1 MKSINIDEILPL
13 YLYEDGFL
21 VSKNTDITA
30 LYEVELPEVWTMTQ
44 DDYETQFKC
53 WVRAMKVLPNYTILH
68 KQDLFIEKNFE
79 YKSKT
84 TGYLSK
90 GYAKHFNGR
99 SYFEHKTYLYVTL
112 SCKDNIKK
120 ESTLSCICK
129 GNIVSKELTDKE
141 KLFDF
146 SNKLMEMKAILEGC
160 GIKIRRLE
168 EDEVVGTQENFGIIE
183 KYLNL
188 DFSESNTTLRE
199 QHILNDDTLMVG
211 DDYVSC
217 FAISDLRNMPNTVAT
232 HSWNPSLS
240 IPSIKTYV
248 NQSYVEGL
256 CLLSKFNHIYNQY
269 FYLEPQEE
277 LKDKIRSQGKLLR
290 SLGGFDSDNKYNSLQ
305 NDSFLEQI
313 AQTGDRICRSSFN
326 VILWDKDYNSLLQ
339 KNAVVS
345 EKFSKLDCT
354 NTKVER
360 ITTHLFW
367 GGIPGCANYYPAEMT
382 MLGTT
387 DQSACLIQTDS
398 NYRNWVNP
406 ETDYHINMCDR
417 VNGIPIAL
425 DLDEMPMEEGWIE
438 NRNKVMVGPSGS
450 GKSFFINN
458 LLRQMYDQE
467 YHVVIVDMGD
477 SYQGL
482 YEFIKEE
489 TKDTTKDGLYY
500 TYSDEKPLSF
510 NPFYDPTGRYSEE
523 KKEQLVSLVLTLWKK
538 NTENVSNAELTHIG
552 NGINQFFLKVKNED
566 LRPCFDTF
574 YEFLR
579 DEYTGYIKEVIC
591 VERDNFDID
600 NLVQILM
607 KFYKDGQYGKL
618 LNSDMDDDL
627 LNNRFIV
634 FELDK
639 IRNNETLLPIVTLL
653 IMNTFSNKMF
663 NLPKK
668 KYMDEDGNEKEKEVG
683 KILLMEEAW
692 SAMKSENMSNYI
704 GYLYR
709 TARKHYAQIC
719 IVTQEPTDLVG
730 NKNIEDIVATQSPV
744 KILLDFA
751 QYKDMQDKITRS
763 LGLTKDEIAKLM
775 SVNKNLNFK
784 GRNKY
789 KEAFIKVGSRS
800 AVYATEVSKEEALA
814 FSTEKRVKSDLLS
827 LKRTYQLSMAEAIE
841 KKLYNKLPE
850 IEN

>member
-1 MKSINIDEILPL
+1 MDEILPL

-21 VSKNTDITA
+21 ISKNTDITA
-30 LYEVELPEVWTMTQ
+30 LYEVTLPEVWTMTQ
-44 DDYETQFKC
+44 EEYESQINC
-53 WVRAMKVLPNYTILH
+53 WIRAMKVLPDYSILH
-68 KQDLFIEKNFE
+68 KQDFFIEKKFTSTGNI
-79 YKSKT
+79 S
-84 TGYLSK
+84 GYLSK
-90 GYAKHFNGR
+90 GYAKHFEGR
-99 SYFEHKTYLYVTL
+99 PYYEHKSYLYVTL
-112 SCKDNIKK
+112 SNKENIKK
-120 ESTLSCICK
+120 DSVFSCLCSGKLVCK
-129 GNIVSKELTDKE
+129 EIKDEEYIEKFSSKL
-141 KLFDF
+141 L
-146 SNKLMEMKAILEGC
+146 EMQNILEGC
-160 GIKIRRLE
+160 DIKLRRLK
-168 EDEVVGTQENFGIIE
+168 EDEVIGTQSEFGLIE
-183 KYLNL
+183 KYINL
-188 DFSESNTTLRE
+188 EFSGSNTTLKEHR
-199 QHILNDDTLMVG
+199 ILNDDTLMIG
-211 DDYVSC
+211 DNYVSS
-217 FAISDLRNMPNTVAT
+217 FAISDLRNIPNTVAT

-240 IPSIKTYV
+240 ISSIKSYV

-256 CLLSKFNHIYNQY
+256 CLLSKYNHVYNQY
-269 FYLEPQEE
+269 FYLEPQDE
-277 LKDKIRSQGKLLR
+277 LKEKIKSSGKLLR
-290 SLGGFDSDNKYNSLQ
+290 SISGLDSENKYNSTQ
-305 NDSFLEQI
+305 NELFLEQI
-313 AQTGDRICRSSFN
+313 AQTGDRICRSAFN
-326 VILWDKDYNSLLQ
+326 VILWDSDYNSLLQ

-354 NTKVER
+354 NTKVDR
-360 ITTHLFW
+360 VTPHLFW
-367 GGIPGCANYYPAEMT
+367 GGIPGCASYYPAEMT
-382 MLGTT
+382 LLGTT
-387 DQSACLIQTDS
+387 EQNACFIQTDS
-398 NYRNWVNP
+398 NYKNWVDP
-406 ETDYHINMCDR
+406 STEYHINMCDR
-417 VNGIPIAL
+417 VNGIPVAL
-425 DLDEMPMEEGWIE
+425 DLDEMPMREGWIE

-489 TKDTTKDGLYY
+489 SKKKDGIYY
-500 TYSDEKPLSF
+500 TYSEEKPLSF
-510 NPFYDPTGRYSEE
+510 NPFYDPTGKYSEE
-523 KKEQLVSLVLTLWKK
+523 KKEQLVSLILTLWKK
-538 NTENVSNAELTHIG
+538 NTESVSNAEMSHINTALTQYFDRIKC
-552 NGINQFFLKVKNED
+552 NTDPDYK
-566 LRPCFDTF
+566 PCFDTF
-574 YEFLR
+574 FDFLR
-579 DEYTGYIKEVIC
+579 NEFTGYIKNDLDVQ
-591 VERDNFDID
+591 RDNFDID

-618 LNSDMDDDL
+618 LNNEMNEDL

-668 KYMDEDGNEKEKEVG
+668 KYIDEDGITREKEVG

-692 SAMKSENMSNYI
+692 SAMKSDNMANYI

-730 NKNIEDIVATQSPV
+730 NKNIEDIVSTQSPV
-744 KILLDFA
+744 KILLDFS

-775 SVNKNLNFK
+775 SVNQNLQFQ
-784 GRNKY
+784 GRNRY

-814 FSTEKRVKSDLLS
+814 YSTEKKVKSDLMS
-827 LKRTYQLSMAEAIE
+827 LKKTYMLTMAEAIE
-841 KKLYNKLPE
+841 KKLYDRLPE
-850 IEN
+850 QNED